1 MLASRSLSLLIL
13 LKLLKKATTGLEFT
27 HLIGAEGVCK
37 TFFANITRCGC
48 LLIELRHFKITTLVG
63 AKNWSHRTS
72 MSEMV
77 YQIVKRNLL
86 TDATP
91 INTSEDETS
100 LHFIF
105 ILLWNFNNTLSICS
119 ALTGLTYE
127 TGQTLELL
135 WLNSK
140 KCAPFTEV
148 FAQQWEL
155 NRLFSR
161 AVCNHLP
168 KLSIWSRLLYVA
180 IEQSYKLRLDLLQVF
195 IVKSRAKFR
204 RIEFVNLCL
213 LHYW

>member
-1 MLASRSLSLLIL
+1 
-13 LKLLKKATTGLEFT
+13 
-27 HLIGAEGVCK
+27 
-37 TFFANITRCGC
+37 
-48 LLIELRHFKITTLVG
+48 
-63 AKNWSHRTS
+63 

-105 ILLWNFNNTLSICS
+105 ILLRNFNKTISICR

-127 TGQTLELL
+127 TGRALELL

-148 FAQQWEL
+148 FAQQ
-155 NRLFSR
+155 
-161 AVCNHLP
+161 
-168 KLSIWSRLLYVA
+168 
-180 IEQSYKLRLDLLQVF
+180 
-195 IVKSRAKFR
+195 
-204 RIEFVNLCL
+204 
-213 LHYW
+213 